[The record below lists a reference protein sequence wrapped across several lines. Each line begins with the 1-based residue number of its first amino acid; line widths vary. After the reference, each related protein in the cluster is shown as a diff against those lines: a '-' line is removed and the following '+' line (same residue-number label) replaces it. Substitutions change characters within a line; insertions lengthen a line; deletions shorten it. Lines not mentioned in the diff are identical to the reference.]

1 MLIVDAGTI
10 DEVGLAGID
19 AGPDKDY
26 VPDLEAVLAAS
37 PLLAPEE
44 SAELFVTL
52 AAGTYH
58 FICSFPG
65 HYLTE
70 KGTLVVSA
78 ASR

>member
-1 MLIVDAGTI
+1 MNCFQA
-10 DEVGLAGID
+10 
-19 AGPDKDY
+19 
-26 VPDLEAVLAAS
+26 LAAS

-58 FICSFPG
+58 YTCTFPG

-70 KGTLVVSA
+70 KGSLLVHSP
-78 ASR
+78 